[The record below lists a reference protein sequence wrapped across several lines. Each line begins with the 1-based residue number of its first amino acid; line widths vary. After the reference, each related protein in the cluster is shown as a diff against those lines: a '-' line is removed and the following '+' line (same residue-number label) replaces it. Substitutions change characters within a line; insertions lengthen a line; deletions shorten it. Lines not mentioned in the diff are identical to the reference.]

1 MSVFFDVY
9 WPMFLKLLAAA
20 PLTIFL
26 TTVAGII
33 GLIIG
38 GATAVARLSPRKWI
52 SAPAESY
59 SFMFRGTPA
68 LVQIYLIYYGLGE
81 FLPDTWVRH
90 SFLWTYLRDGLWYA
104 IFALSLNQGAYLSE
118 VFKGA
123 IKDVPRGLTEAA
135 AAAGLSKWQV
145 LRLVTL
151 PIAFRRSLPIVAS
164 DTIILLKT
172 TSLAS
177 TITVMELMGTAR
189 IIQRKTFS
197 IYEPLLLTGLIYF
210 VVVVAISFSMK
221 KVEKRYAI
229 ISH

>member
-1 MSVFFDVY
+1 MIESFEIY
-9 WPMFLKLLAAA
+9 WAMFLKLLAAA
-20 PLTIFL
+20 PLSIFL
-26 TTVAGII
+26 TAVAGTL

-38 GATAVARLSPRKWI
+38 GATAIARLSSLKWI
-52 SAPAESY
+52 AAPAESY

-81 FLPDTWVRH
+81 VLPDTWVRH
-90 SFLWTYLRDGLWYA
+90 SFLWKYLRDGLWYA
-104 IFALSLNQGAYLSE
+104 ILALSLNQGAYLSE

-123 IKDVPRGLTEAA
+123 IKDVPKGLKEAA
-135 AAAGLSKWQV
+135 AAAGLTKWQT
-145 LRLVTL
+145 LRFVTL
-151 PIAFRRSLPIVAS
+151 PIAFRTSLPIIAS

-189 IIQRKTFS
+189 VIQRKTFS

-210 VVVVAISFSMK
+210 AVVVAISFSMK

-229 ISH
+229 LAH